1 MSDETPTAPAARV
14 QPSASY
20 SFTMRLHAPQQG
32 GAFARVAQTIADAD
46 ADAMLCAI
54 DLVRSGARPLPLHAT
69 RSPLLDDR
77 HTSIFFRLRSTP
89 ACNMKTGLLELAPR

>member
-20 SFTMRLHAPQQG
+20 SLTMRLHVPQLG
-32 GAFARVAQTIADAD
+32 RAFARVAQAIAD